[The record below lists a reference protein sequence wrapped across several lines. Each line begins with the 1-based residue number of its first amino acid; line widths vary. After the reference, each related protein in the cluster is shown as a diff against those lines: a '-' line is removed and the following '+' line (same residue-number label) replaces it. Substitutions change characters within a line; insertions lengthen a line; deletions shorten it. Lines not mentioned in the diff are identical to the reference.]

1 MHLVIDVGNST
12 VKFGIFDAGKIKK
25 EWSFRTERLF
35 HWNPDRSIVSLPAT
49 ISSVVPE
56 ADAFLKKLFRGSIF
70 VTAKNIKGIKI
81 KFKKKSE
88 IGADRLVDAL
98 AVKELYGHPAIVIDF
113 GTATTFDL
121 ISKKGEYLGGAI
133 APGIGLSKEVL
144 HTATAKLPL
153 IEIKPP
159 KNIIGNSTVEA
170 MRSGL
175 VYGYASLVEGMISRF
190 KNKIGRRAKVVAT
203 GGYAKLIAKYARGI
217 DIIDIDL
224 TLKGLNIIYREPAA
238 KRRGS

>member
-1 MHLVIDVGNST
+1 MHLVIDVGNSS
-12 VKFGIFDAGKIKK
+12 VKFGIFEAGKIKK
-25 EWSFRTERLF
+25 EWSFRTERIF
-35 HWNPDRSIVSLPAT
+35 HWNPDRSIADLPAV
-49 ISSVVPE
+49 ISSVVPD
-56 ADAFLKKLFRGSIF
+56 ADVFLRKLFKKAIF
-70 VTAKNIKGIKI
+70 VNAKNIKGIKI

-98 AVKELYGHPAIVIDF
+98 AAKELYGSPAIVIDF

-144 HTATAKLPL
+144 HSATAKLPL

-190 KNKIGRRAKVVAT
+190 KKKIGSRAKVIAT

-217 DIIDIDL
+217 DIIDMDL
-224 TLKGLNIIYREPAA
+224 TLKGLDLIWQ
-238 KRRGS
+238 KS

>member
-1 MHLVIDVGNST
+1 MHFVIDVGNSS
-12 VKFGIFDAGKIKK
+12 VKFGIFEAGKIKK

-35 HWNPDRSIVSLPAT
+35 HWNPDRSIADLPVV
-49 ISSVVPE
+49 ISSVVPD
-56 ADAFLKKLFRGSIF
+56 ADVFLKKLFKKAIF
-70 VTAKNIKGIKI
+70 VNAKNIKGIKI

-98 AVKELYGHPAIVIDF
+98 AAKELYGSPAIVIDF

-144 HTATAKLPL
+144 HSATAKLPL

-190 KNKIGRRAKVVAT
+190 KKKIGSRAKVITT

-217 DIIDIDL
+217 DIIDMDL
-224 TLKGLNIIYREPAA
+224 TLKGLDLIWR
-238 KRRGS
+238 KS

>member
-1 MHLVIDVGNST
+1 MHLVIDVGNSS

-35 HWNPDRSIVSLPAT
+35 HWNPDRSIADLPVV
-49 ISSVVPE
+49 ISSVVPD
-56 ADAFLKKLFRGSIF
+56 ADVFLKKLFKKAIF
-70 VTAKNIKGIKI
+70 VNAKNIKGIKI

-98 AVKELYGHPAIVIDF
+98 AAKELYGSPAIVIDF

-133 APGIGLSKEVL
+133 APGIGLSKNVL

-159 KNIIGNSTVEA
+159 KSIIGNSTVEA

-190 KNKIGRRAKVVAT
+190 KKKIGSRAKVIAT

-217 DIIDIDL
+217 DIIDMDL
-224 TLKGLNIIYREPAA
+224 TLKGLDLIWQ
-238 KRRGS
+238 KS